1 MEDKTNNLAIIE
13 IDLLNEL
20 SQLVEQS
27 HQQVIVQNNAALTL
41 LF

>member
-1 MEDKTNNLAIIE
+1 MVDKENIITFVE

-27 HQQVIVQNNAALTL
+27 QKASYRSE
-41 LF
+41 

>member
-1 MEDKTNNLAIIE
+1 MTLIINNCIMTDKENNISFIE

-27 HQQVIVQNNAALTL
+27 
-41 LF
+41 